1 MNPNKFQFAQDTVDF
16 AGITITETNIR
27 PSTKFLDA
35 ISNFPTPTDITGA
48 RAWFGLINQGTYAFS
63 MARQMKPFRALLKP
77 FTMFCW
83 TDEPDEVFHQSKE
96 IIKQEMKD
104 DVLLSADSHIQLR
117 VGMLLLKVM
126 PWLLFMHYTKH
137 ATMFWGAKTSVLQLT
152 INHYSRF

>member
-96 IIKQEMKD
+96 IIKQEMKEGVRLFDPARITCLATDWSVDGIGFFLMQKYCQCSSKTPTCCD
-104 DVLLSADSHIQLR
+104 D
-117 VGMLLLKVM
+117 G
-126 PWLLFMHYTKH
+126 
-137 ATMFWGAKTSVLQLT
+137 
-152 INHYSRF
+152 